1 MPVTENVTSPLGAEG
16 SRGASSVEGEATKT
30 HLHRT
35 HTGTARSPQITATIP
50 NAIHS
55 FIGLDSS
62 CAADSTG
69 KA

>member
-1 MPVTENVTSPLGAEG
+1 MADYIGTWRHDYESFSFGDWSPSPDRLTSQA
-16 SRGASSVEGEATKT
+16 K
-30 HLHRT
+30 
-35 HTGTARSPQITATIP
+35 SPQITATIP